1 MIAHVRVL
9 FCTFLIFRKISYH
22 FQWVRVTKCKI
33 FFGFHRQKYR
43 AFPAPHS
50 LADTVV
56 PKALTQRL
64 FRLRFFY
71 GHSDPAPPCFFLWTQ
86 SLLPC
91 VLCLPCRRSALCRW
105 FRHTMSTLPPC
116 CRRCRSVYGMQAH
129 RLPCVVLSIKGGKTS
144 FQFSIL
150 KWNHK
155 VAAYPAAGAD
165 PVLCGHTLPALPP
178 SLLRF
183 YIGKRHSPAAAMP
196 ALRRRSTLPP
206 LPAQVFAF
214 LPSAAHA
221 GARVCVCV
229 CWLWSAL
236 PTLPPVLSTLPR
248 LPCVIRNLKVNI
260 NFLSPQTRIK

>member
-71 GHSDPAPPCFFLWTQ
+71 RHSDPAQPCFFLWTQ

-105 FRHTMSTLPPC
+105 FRHTLSTLPPC
-116 CRRCRSVYGMQAH
+116 
-129 RLPCVVLSIKGGKTS
+129 
-144 FQFSIL
+144 
-150 KWNHK
+150 
-155 VAAYPAAGAD
+155 
-165 PVLCGHTLPALPP
+165 LPP
-178 SLLRF
+178 VSFCLW
-183 YIGKRHSPAAAMP
+183 YAGTPP
-196 ALRRRSTLPP
+196 ALRRS
-206 LPAQVFAF
+206 FY
-214 LPSAAHA
+214 
-221 GARVCVCV
+221 
-229 CWLWSAL
+229 
-236 PTLPPVLSTLPR
+236 
-248 LPCVIRNLKVNI
+248 
-260 NFLSPQTRIK
+260 